1 MDSYTPVVPNTCEQ
15 DRGALQTMRRFLGLE
30 HFGWKLP
37 AILTLICSILMT
49 LSSLILMTVGVSA
62 ASGFEFNEEGPA
74 ILNEMTPVILTSVMG
89 GTYLATTLLVMVPI
103 CVIDFIMMKKVEYY
117 ESTLDTD
124 VSIARKRCTSVGM
137 IVFCVLFS
145 NIAAVFY
152 IINFVKTKNNA
163 AAFDRLEAA
172 QQTSYST
179 R

>member
-1 MDSYTPVVPNTCEQ
+1 MENYTPVVQNTDEQ
-15 DRGALQTMRRFLGLE
+15 DRGALRTMRRFLGLE
-30 HFGWKLP
+30 HFGWKLT
-37 AILTLICSILMT
+37 AILMLICSILMT
-49 LSSLILMTVGVSA
+49 LSSLIIMFAGGFA
-62 ASGFEFNEEGPA
+62 AGGAFDDAAPA
-74 ILNEMTPVILTSVMG
+74 IVTSVMG
-89 GTYLATTLLVMVPI
+89 GTYLATALLVMVPI
-103 CVIDFIMMKKVEYY
+103 CVINFIMMKKVEYY

-145 NIAAVFY
+145 NIAAIFY